1 MMITTLPRKPSID
14 RPARCKFRSASR
26 APGPALA
33 AIQRVVGGR
42 SLSLLLCISASLS
55 KRSAN
60 AATLPTAEPSA
71 TTSLDY
77 SSSGYTGTIP
87 TEFGKLTDVTSFAVY
102 QNGLTGSVP
111 SELGNLVKIESNHGF
126 RLSYYHSMS
135 NLLTGTVPTELG
147 RFSHLSCTHCAGF
160 MMQENKL
167 TGTVPTQLG
176 KLGGGSFK
184 HQFRLDSNTFTGVIP
199 TQLGRFT
206 LLTYGMDLYS
216 NNFCGDVPTEL
227 QALSTSVTTYYRV
240 TTGND
245 ELNNECPG
253 KPTPVPTHAP
263 SPIPTAVPSPLPTVG
278 PSPLPS
284 PFPTPLPSLMPTT
297 GAPTAAPTPVPTPA
311 TGSPTAPPSP
321 IPTSPRPSAIPSPGP
336 TAYCGGGYE
345 WNGLGCDECGVGK
358 YSNLTAGKYNVS
370 SQVRTCILCPAG
382 RYQKKT
388 GQGSCDACD
397 DGELSLSDRSDC
409 GFCSSGTFVYKGISC
424 EKCPEGN

>member
-1 MMITTLPRKPSID
+1 MPSHHITPINLPF
-14 RPARCKFRSASR
+14 C
-26 APGPALA
+26 
-33 AIQRVVGGR
+33 
-42 SLSLLLCISASLS
+42 
-55 KRSAN
+55 
-60 AATLPTAEPSA
+60 E
-71 TTSLDY
+71 
-77 SSSGYTGTIP
+77 
-87 TEFGKLTDVTSFAVY
+87 
-102 QNGLTGSVP
+102 
-111 SELGNLVKIESNHGF
+111 
-126 RLSYYHSMS
+126 
-135 NLLTGTVPTELG
+135 
-147 RFSHLSCTHCAGF
+147 
-160 MMQENKL
+160 
-167 TGTVPTQLG
+167 
-176 KLGGGSFK
+176 
-184 HQFRLDSNTFTGVIP
+184 VIP

-345 WNGLGCDECGVGK
+345 WNGLGCDECGKNKTLPNRPWPPAAILNGVNPRLSTTSGVGK

-424 EKCPEGN
+424 EKCPEASRVAIRVKPLPPTRVNPATQVPIARKRPSTARRAS